1 MKTGRRS
8 VISGYVARL
17 LNINVTET
25 NQKVVPFPFGLSM
38 AGRLPVSGIEPFFPV
53 FQSNP
58 AGMIIIADAS
68 IKKANVDEKPQY
80 AIPKPT
86 VALPMAVANQII
98 ALILVA
104 SSPSLLG
111 DRWKIAVRLT
121 AQ

>member
-38 AGRLPVSGIEPFFPV
+38 AGRLPVFGIEPFFPV

-58 AGMIIIADAS
+58 AGMTTVAEAS
-68 IKKANVDEKPQY
+68 IKMAMVEEKPKY
-80 AIPKPT
+80 AIPTPAA
-86 VALPMAVANQII
+86 ALPMAVANQIM
-98 ALILVA
+98 ALVLVA